1 MKQKIE
7 IKIILECKSRKI
19 ASMIEQALR
28 PDNIDFPKGLHM
40 KQKIIDNN
48 LEIYFISTA
57 MFDSLLNTIDEV
69 LAMTNMTYKTL
80 KDVM

>member
-1 MKQKIE
+1 
-7 IKIILECKSRKI
+7 
-19 ASMIEQALR
+19 
-28 PDNIDFPKGLHM
+28 M